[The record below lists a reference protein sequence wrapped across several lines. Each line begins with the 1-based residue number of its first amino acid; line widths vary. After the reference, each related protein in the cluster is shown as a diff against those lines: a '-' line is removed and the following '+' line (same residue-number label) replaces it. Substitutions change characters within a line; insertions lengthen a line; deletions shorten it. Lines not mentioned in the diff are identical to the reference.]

1 MKSEKNR
8 NEMISEAF
16 EIEDK
21 RNENRKARQKQNTWQ
36 AKKPQNRINL
46 IIQKRE
52 LGRIAAA
59 TKKFTSFQNIHFHQT
74 YKA

>member
-8 NEMISEAF
+8 NKMISEAF

-21 RNENRKARQKQNTWQ
+21 RNGNRKARQKQNTWQ

-46 IIQKRE
+46 IIQKC
-52 LGRIAAA
+52 LCLCKGLIIQ
-59 TKKFTSFQNIHFHQT
+59 K
-74 YKA
+74 